1 MGNSFCS
8 TKRNYKTNNND
19 EISLQSQ
26 QQYITTIHDGAILNT
41 SCTYNEINNSIYIGT
56 CSDDK
61 RIAILKKDNETNKY
75 KLDYYLLGHEK
86 AVNKIVMNNNI
97 LWSGSRDLSLRQ
109 WNITNKDEN
118 KCIQIIPNAHELTIA
133 AVATS
138 KDNKTTYSGSRD
150 YTVKV
155 WDCEKGLCKEEYKV
169 PRNIVTSLEIGND
182 DHLLY
187 QGAEDLCVRVW
198 DTR

>member
-1 MGNSFCS
+1 MGNSCNS
-8 TKRNYKTNNND
+8 KSSEYEKKSND
-19 EISLQSQ
+19 DIILQSQ
-26 QQYITTIHDGAILNT
+26 QQYISTIHDGAILNT
-41 SCTYNEINNSIYIGT
+41 SCSYNENNNNFYIGT

-61 RIAILKKDNETNKY
+61 RIAILKKDETNIY
-75 KLDYYLLGHEK
+75 KLDYYLVGHEK

-97 LWSGSRDLSLRQ
+97 LWSGSRDLTLRQ
-109 WNITNKDEN
+109 WNIDNKVEN
-118 KCIQIIPNAHELTIA
+118 KCMQTIANAHELTIA

-138 KDNKTTYSGSRD
+138 KDNKTVYSGSRD

-182 DHLLY
+182 NLLY

-198 DTR
+198 DSR

>member
-1 MGNSFCS
+1 MGNSCNS
-8 TKRNYKTNNND
+8 KSSNYEKNNND
-19 EISLQSQ
+19 EISLRSQ
-26 QQYITTIHDGAILNT
+26 NCVLNIHDGAILNT
-41 SCTYNEINNSIYIGT
+41 SCTYNENDSTIYIGT

-61 RIAILKKDNETNKY
+61 RIAILKKDLINNCY
-75 KLDYYLLGHEK
+75 KLDYYLDGHEK
-86 AVNKIVMNNNI
+86 AVNKIAMNNNI

-109 WNITNKDEN
+109 WKIGNKDEST
-118 KCIQIIPNAHELTIA
+118 CIQTIPNAHELTIA

-182 DHLLY
+182 HLLY

-198 DTR
+198 DSR